1 MQKKPL
7 SMTVL
12 RQDVDTAAVI
22 AFSNSSNRSAFI
34 QDFVKENYGA
44 ASPLVLNMAK
54 VAFKEALEL
63 N

>member
-1 MQKKPL
+1 
-7 SMTVL
+7 MTVL